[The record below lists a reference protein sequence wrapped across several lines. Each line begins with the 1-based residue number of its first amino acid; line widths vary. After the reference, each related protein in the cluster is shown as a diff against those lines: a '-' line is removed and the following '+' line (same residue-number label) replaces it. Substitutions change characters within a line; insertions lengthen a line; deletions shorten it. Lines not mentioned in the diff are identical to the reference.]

1 MFSVSQILEIIGEAD
16 SIDFK
21 KYDGWVMHV
30 PEGSFKFKVG
40 ANNFEPILEKFGGPN
55 AIKEWNELNVALE
68 PIKFLAGAV
77 PPLTIRGDPGVLLT
91 LFPHMLKLLKG
102 TMTIPHGLFPTS

>member
-1 MFSVSQILEIIGEAD
+1 
-16 SIDFK
+16 
-21 KYDGWVMHV
+21 MHV

-77 PPLTIRGDPGVLLT
+77 PPLTLRGDPGVLLT
-91 LFPHMLKLLKG
+91 LFPHLGKLLKSKKLHDY
-102 TMTIPHGLFPTS
+102 TTFT

>member
-1 MFSVSQILEIIGEAD
+1 MTYYLQILEIIGEAD
-16 SIDFK
+16 SLKFA

-40 ANNFEPILEKFGGPN
+40 ANNFEPILKQFGGPN
-55 AIKEWNELNVALE
+55 AINEWNELNKVLE

-77 PPLTIRGDPGVLLT
+77 PPLTLRGDAGVLLT
-91 LFPHMLKLLKG
+91 LWPHLLKLMKG
-102 TMTIPHGLFPTS
+102 DRRKSFLDLNR

>member
-1 MFSVSQILEIIGEAD
+1 
-16 SIDFK
+16 
-21 KYDGWVMHV
+21 MHV

-40 ANNFEPILEKFGGPN
+40 ANNFEPILKKFGGPN

-77 PPLTIRGDPGVLLT
+77 PPLTLRGDPGVLLT
-91 LFPHMLKLLKG
+91 LFPHLLKLLKG
-102 TMTIPHGLFPTS
+102 TENTMNLSCPQFLVTLSILSILVITALRYLRLR

>member
-1 MFSVSQILEIIGEAD
+1 
-16 SIDFK
+16 
-21 KYDGWVMHV
+21 MHV

-55 AIKEWNELNVALE
+55 AVKEWNELNVALE

-77 PPLTIRGDPGVLLT
+77 PPLTLRGDAGMLLT
-91 LFPHMLKLLKG
+91 LFPHLVKLLRSKN
-102 TMTIPHGLFPTS
+102 

>member
-1 MFSVSQILEIIGEAD
+1 
-16 SIDFK
+16 
-21 KYDGWVMHV
+21 MHV

-77 PPLTIRGDPGVLLT
+77 PPLTLRGDPGVLLT
-91 LFPHMLKLLKG
+91 LFPHLLKLMKG
-102 TMTIPHGLFPTS
+102 KTTSSCTAYLQCPDII